1 MPSHSRR
8 SFLSGTALTL
18 TALTGVLDAGRHLD
32 PPRPTRYSLPSDLE
46 SLLEPLPSAD
56 AVDVDYRTI
65 VLQDVDGDDASD
77 LPAEAR
83 RAVESLDVSSEDLSK
98 LVSAYPEDYRRRL
111 GVAAGDFDALADD
124 DGDDREGGWR
134 ITDTGDVGIA
144 TVEGRA
150 AFAAGRTADDR
161 VDTAETMAAAATGDV
176 DRFLD
181 EALAAGPAIEALADF
196 DTILFVPDPAGTGYP
211 PVAGDR
217 LQALGAGFEVHP
229 RELEGTAENEYLL
242 FPASDA
248 TLDEERARSVVE
260 SVDPGVVV
268 EADVSRSGDAVRVEA
283 VVEAAPEYDRE
294 AAPDAQVR
302 TTFDRETTTLTFEH
316 EGGEPVPATEL
327 ELWVDGEIA
336 DPQPADEFMAFEPGD
351 SLTVDTGPLGTAV
364 LRWFDEAENVH
375 YVYAS
380 ETVDR
385 EAFEMTHDF
394 ESDAVEITY
403 VGRRPADPAK
413 LRVTHRGD
421 DEFRRIEDPFADAGD
436 TLEDGD
442 SMVVESVGVEESV
455 RVELDVPS
463 VPGVHRSPLARL
475 RVSPPRIHLRNHPE
489 DGVIAR
495 YYDGRERDAD
505 EFRLFAD
512 GEPADVQ
519 FADETDTLSEGDA
532 IPLGEFPIGTNLR
545 VEWLE
550 PDDNV
555 VVTEHV
561 VAPRTRVSMEYDE
574 DEGTVRIEHR
584 EGEAV
589 PAEDLELRIDMTP
602 ADVQPADTLEEFGPG
617 DAFAVE
623 VPPLANVELVWVS
636 DGSERHLGGTMT
648 ARDAIEARYDPD
660 RETMELTYVGEQPA
674 DPERLHVS
682 HGDAPPRTDD
692 AEKVFAREYD
702 ALSTGDAVEVDAE
715 IGDRVVISV
724 RTESENATAVRSVAH
739 FSTEPRRGFVFREE
753 GGTIA
758 AVYTDRVER
767 DAEEFR
773 LLVDGEPAERQPA
786 DVHDTLEREATV
798 ELGEFPAGTTLAA
811 EWTPLPDSSTVAEHV
826 VAPEAS
832 FDVNYDADDGEL
844 EVVHAGGDAI
854 APEDLSVVAPPAI
867 PRPTPWEAASDADAG
882 AEVTRGDSATVE
894 VDESPRMVVVL
905 FRENEVL
912 HREELAG
919 TDA

>member
-77 LPAEAR
+77 LPSEAR
-83 RAVESLDVSSEDLSK
+83 RAVESLDVSSADLSK
-98 LVSAYPEDYRRRL
+98 LVSVYPGDYRRRL

-124 DGDDREGGWR
+124 DGDDRDGGWR

-161 VDTAETMAAAATGDV
+161 IDTAETMAAAATGDV

-181 EALAAGPAIEALADF
+181 DALAAGQAIEALADF

-211 PVAGDR
+211 PVGGDR

-268 EADVSRSGDAVRVEA
+268 EADVSRSGNAVRVEA

-294 AAPDAQVR
+294 AAPDAQIR
-302 TTFDRETTTLTFEH
+302 TTFDRETTTLTFDH

-336 DPQPADEFMAFEPGD
+336 DSQPADEFRAFEPGD

-403 VGRRPADPAK
+403 VGRHPADPAK
-413 LRVTHRGD
+413 LTVSHRSD

-436 TLEDGD
+436 TLEEGD
-442 SMVVESVGVEESV
+442 SMVVENVGVEESV

-475 RVSPPRIHLRNHPE
+475 HVSPPRIHLRNHPE
-489 DGVIAR
+489 KGLIAR

-512 GEPADVQ
+512 DEPTDVQ

-532 IPLGEFPIGTNLR
+532 IPLGEFPIGTTLR

-550 PDDNV
+550 PDDPV

-561 VAPRTRVSMEYDE
+561 VAPQTRVSMEYDE

-584 EGEAV
+584 QGEAL
-589 PAEDLELRIDMTP
+589 PPEDLELRIDMAP

-617 DAFAVE
+617 DAFTVE

-636 DGSERHLGGTMT
+636 DESERHLGGTMT

-660 RETMELTYVGEQPA
+660 RETMELTYVGEQAA

-702 ALSTGDAVEVDAE
+702 ELSTGDAVEVDAE

-724 RTESENATAVRSVAH
+724 RSESENATAVRSVAH
-739 FSTEPRRGFVFREE
+739 FSTKPRRGFVFREQD
-753 GGTIA
+753 GTIE
-758 AVYTDRVER
+758 AVYADRVKR
-767 DAEEFR
+767 DADEFR
-773 LLVDGEPAERQPA
+773 LLVDGEPADRQPA

-811 EWTPLPDSSTVAEHV
+811 EWTPLPDSSTLAEHV
-826 VAPEAS
+826 VAPEAT
-832 FDVNYDADDGEL
+832 FDVNYDADDGEI

-867 PRPTPWEAASDADAG
+867 PRPTPWEEASDADAG
-882 AEVTRGDSATVE
+882 DEVSQGDTATFA